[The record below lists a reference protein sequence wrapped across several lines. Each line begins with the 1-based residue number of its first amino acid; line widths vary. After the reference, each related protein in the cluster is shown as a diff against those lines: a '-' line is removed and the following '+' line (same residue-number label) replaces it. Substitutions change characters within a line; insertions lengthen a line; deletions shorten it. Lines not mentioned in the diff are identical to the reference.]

1 MIKPFHYTELLI
13 VIQQHEHASHKF
25 YGSLLPIPALQDPFT
40 NSESVWRCLELLNL
54 AHFASWVDP
63 TRSMFPNVTQS
74 NIAGWSIQGLPI
86 HTYFTQKLLGPGML
100 PKTSKTSSNY
110 PFLDTR
116 KGHIHIY
123 VYIFEAATMD
133 TSHRWCHQLTNP
145 QLIPYQYHL

>member
-1 MIKPFHYTELLI
+1 MLH
-13 VIQQHEHASHKF
+13 
-25 YGSLLPIPALQDPFT
+25 T
-40 NSESVWRCLELLNL
+40 NSMVHCSPSCSSRPFYEFRVGLEMFRATKPCTLC
-54 AHFASWVDP
+54 SWVDP

-123 VYIFEAATMD
+123 VYIFELLPWIHLTDGAT
-133 TSHRWCHQLTNP
+133 SSLTLN
-145 QLIPYQYHL
+145 